1 MKKRTKLLT
10 ALLAGAMFSCSIA
23 LVGCQ
28 GGGNDT
34 GSSTPE
40 ESAKTFDEATGL
52 NFELSDNGLYY
63 IVIQSPNCNLELEI
77 PAKFNELPVREIAD
91 GAFQSSNITSLTL
104 PDSIDVIGRAA
115 FASCNS
121 LKSAVISDTVDIIED
136 QAFCGAGLE
145 SITIGRN
152 VQVIGDAAF
161 SGCSNLETVTL
172 PDSVTSLGKEAFH
185 GCPRLSSV
193 VLGNGLETIER
204 LAFAN
209 CPSLLSITIG
219 SGVKRIE
226 EKAFEAVKGVLT
238 AIHIVDLAAWC
249 EIDGL
254 KEIMD
259 SFPAKDLYVNN
270 EEIIQ
275 LEIPDGVTE
284 IKEYAFHNC
293 GYITWAT
300 IPSSVERIGEYAF
313 TECFELEG
321 RVKNALTYLGNDAEP
336 YLYLLRAEFKEVT
349 NQVVIDKDCRL
360 ASPQAFEGCNALVTK
375 DESGARYIGSEN
387 NPYMYLV
394 GKTSQYVE
402 RAIINANCKFMGEK
416 AFQYCSKL
424 ESMVVPEGIEL
435 IPNRA
440 FQSCSALKSLTL
452 PANAWYIGESAFD
465 GCQALTALTIPE
477 KVTKISPYM
486 LSTCKALTSLTI
498 HDGITGIGRA
508 AFQGCPFT
516 SITLPRSITYIDSSA
531 FYNCKTLATLNFEGT
546 MAEWESISKDS
557 YWKDSS
563 TPLTIICS
571 DGTIE

>member
-10 ALLAGAMFSCSIA
+10 ALLAGAMISCSIA

-28 GGGNDT
+28 GGGDT

-40 ESAKTFDEATGL
+40 ESVKTFDEATGL

-63 IVIQSPNCNLELEI
+63 IVVQSPNCNLELEI
-77 PAKFNELPVREIAD
+77 PAKFNELPVREIAP
-91 GAFQSSNITSLTL
+91 GAFQDSKITSLTL
-104 PDSIDVIGRAA
+104 PDSIDVIGRQA
-115 FASCNS
+115 FTYCTD
-121 LKSAVISDTVDIIED
+121 LKTAVISDTVDIIGD
-136 QAFCGAGLE
+136 HAFQACGLE
-145 SITIGRN
+145 SVTIGKN
-152 VQVIGDAAF
+152 VQVIGYAAF
-161 SGCSNLETVTL
+161 SGCSNLKTVTL
-172 PDSVTSLGKEAFH
+172 PDSLTSLGREAFH
-185 GCPRLSSV
+185 GCPSLSSV
-193 VLGNGLETIER
+193 VLGNGLETIPR

-209 CPSLLSITIG
+209 CESLFSITIG

-226 EKAFEAVKGVLT
+226 EEAFYIVKGILG

-259 SFPAKDLYVNN
+259 SFPAKALYLND

-293 GYITWAT
+293 GYITWAN

-321 RVKNALTYLGNDAEP
+321 RVKNALAYLGNDAEP

-360 ASPQAFEGCNALVTK
+360 ASPQAFEGCNDLVTK

-394 GKTSQYVE
+394 GAVSQYVE
-402 RAIINANCKFMGEK
+402 RATINANCKFMGEK
-416 AFQYCSKL
+416 AFQYCSYL
-424 ESMVVPEGIEL
+424 ERMVVPEGIEL
-435 IPNRA
+435 IPNCA
-440 FQSCSALKSLTL
+440 FQSCSALKELTL
-452 PANAWYIGESAFD
+452 PTNAWYIGTSAFD
-465 GCQALTALTIPE
+465 GCKSLTELTIPV
-477 KVTKISPYM
+477 KVTKLSPFVF
-486 LSTCKALTSLTI
+486 SSCNALTTVNI
-498 HDGITGIGRA
+498 HDGITSIGRA

-546 MAEWESISKDS
+546 MAEWESVRKADR
-557 YWKDSS
+557 WHDSS
-563 TPLTIICS
+563 TPITIICS